1 MHGCYRRCAK
11 EKKGGGGGRRTE
23 GELCESVERSGKN
36 KEQKRVK
43 EKKRKEGKE
52 NKRVGVYF

>member
-1 MHGCYRRCAK
+1 M
-11 EKKGGGGGRRTE
+11 TE
-23 GELCESVERSGKN
+23 GELYESVECSGKS
-36 KEQKRVK
+36 KEHKRVK

>member
-1 MHGCYRRCAK
+1 M
-11 EKKGGGGGRRTE
+11 TE
-23 GELCESVERSGKN
+23 GELCEFVECSGKN